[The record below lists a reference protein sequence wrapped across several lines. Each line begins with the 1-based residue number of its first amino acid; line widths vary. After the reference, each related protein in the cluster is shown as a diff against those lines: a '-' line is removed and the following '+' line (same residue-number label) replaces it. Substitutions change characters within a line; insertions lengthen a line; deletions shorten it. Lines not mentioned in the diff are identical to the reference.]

1 MNFQPYRLQK
11 RWGFSLLTIKQR
23 IMDKE
28 RVFRVAVEDTQ
39 SFKDEMRR
47 CGIRYA
53 FNSVIP
59 NYMPGMFNYYY
70 VGMDEYSLV
79 NPDYV
84 TPGEHKCW
92 EDYV

>member
-1 MNFQPYRLQK
+1 
-11 RWGFSLLTIKQR
+11 
-23 IMDKE
+23 MDKN
-28 RVFRVAVEDTQ
+28 RIFKVKVEDNQ

-59 NYMPGMFNYYY
+59 NYMNGMFNYYY
-70 VGMDEYSLV
+70 VGMDEYSLI